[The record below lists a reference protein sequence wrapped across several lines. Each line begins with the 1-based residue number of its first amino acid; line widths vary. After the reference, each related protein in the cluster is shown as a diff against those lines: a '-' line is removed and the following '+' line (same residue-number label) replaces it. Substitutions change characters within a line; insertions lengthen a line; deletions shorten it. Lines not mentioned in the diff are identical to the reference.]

1 MKMARR
7 PRRGLTGEL
16 SSRHLRLLDRG
27 TRKLQQHLKETAGEL
42 DRVINAALEATLAKL
57 GLEQQ

>member
-16 SSRHLRLLDRG
+16 SSRHLRLLNRG
-27 TRKLQQHLKETAGEL
+27 TRKVQQHLKEMAGEL
-42 DRVINAALEATLAKL
+42 DRVHAALDATLAKL